1 MSGYLDD
8 FQIVLVVMT
17 FLVIVIGGTTSAPII
32 HAQDGQ
38 SQHPICNNGSC
49 YTFICS
55 SHATCQSIQSNRPVA
70 SQPMSEEA
78 IVMEPV
84 GTATSHPANEEVILM
99 EPVIMH
105 QPHNDLGPEENEIQ
119 DVVESV
125 TVEENHYDDRSNEN
139 EDHQEDYE
147 DRISD
152 HADDPAH
159 DRFEQE
165 LQGTPEDLE
174 VETGNKGMG
183 IAVDYVIFFSDEQT
197 RVLENPDKQYNGG
210 PLLLQR
216 EGTISFSFADCH
228 NVGCVRPEG
237 INSVYLVD
245 ENVNDEDIINDAIDD
260 SMKAKFEQTDSESFQ
275 FKVPNGITGSN
286 THNKLVIVTQQT
298 DEIRAFYIHEG
309 VEVS

>member
-1 MSGYLDD
+1 MKDCINRFPL
-8 FQIVLVVMT
+8 VLVLTT
-17 FLVIVIGGTTSAPII
+17 FLVIVIGGTNSVPIL

-38 SQHPICNNGSC
+38 SQSTTCNNGSC

-55 SHATCQSIQSNRPVA
+55 SHTPCQSIPSNLPLI
-70 SQPMSEEA
+70 SQPVNEEV

-84 GTATSHPANEEVILM
+84 GTATIQPVNEEVIVM
-99 EPVIMH
+99 EPVII
-105 QPHNDLGPEENEIQ
+105 QPHNDLGLEEK
-119 DVVESV
+119 ESQGIMEPV
-125 TVEENHYDDRSNEN
+125 TVEENHYDDGSNKE
-139 EDHQEDYE
+139 EYHHEDYE
-147 DRISD
+147 EKISD
-152 HADDPAH
+152 HADDPVH

-165 LQGTPEDLE
+165 LHGTPEDLE
-174 VETGNKGMG
+174 VETRNKGMG
-183 IAVDYVIFFSDEQT
+183 IAVDYVVFFSDEQT
-197 RVLENPDKQYNGG
+197 RVIENPDKQYNGG
-210 PLLLQR
+210 PLSLQR

-237 INSVYLVD
+237 INSVYLVNG
-245 ENVNDEDIINDAIDD
+245 NVNDEDIINDAIDD
-260 SMKAKFEQTDSESFQ
+260 SMKAEFEQKDSESFQ

>member
-1 MSGYLDD
+1 MNGYLDG
-8 FQIVLVVMT
+8 FPIVLVITT
-17 FLVIVIGGTTSAPII
+17 FLVIVIGGTTSVPTTY
-32 HAQDGQ
+32 AQDGQ
-38 SQHPICNNGSC
+38 SQYTICNNGSC

-55 SHATCQSIQSNRPVA
+55 SHTACQSIQSNRPVV
-70 SQPMSEEA
+70 SQPVSEEV

-84 GTATSHPANEEVILM
+84 GTATSQPVNEDVIVM
-99 EPVIMH
+99 KPVIMH
-105 QPHNDLGPEENEIQ
+105 PHNVPGLEEK
-119 DVVESV
+119 ESQGIMDPV
-125 TVEENHYDDRSNEN
+125 TVEENHYDDGSNDN

-147 DRISD
+147 DKISD
-152 HADDPAH
+152 HANDPVH

-183 IAVDYVIFFSDEQT
+183 IAVDYVVFFSDEQT
-197 RVLENPDKQYNGG
+197 RVIENPDKQYNGG
-210 PLLLQR
+210 PLSLQR

-237 INSVYLVD
+237 VNSVYLVD

-260 SMKAKFEQTDSESFQ
+260 SMKAEFEQTDSESFQ

-298 DEIRAFYIHEG
+298 DEIRAFYIHKG